1 MTELNNIQQQKKL
14 KILILGD
21 SCIDEYHYGIV
32 DRISPEAPVPIF
44 VPTNKKIMP
53 GMAANVAENL
63 SVLGC
68 KTINYFGNNSIKTRL
83 IDEKSNQQ
91 ILRIDNDQ
99 QSDPLIF
106 DKIPKI
112 DVDAI
117 VISDY
122 NKGTISYE
130 LIRNFRKE
138 YSCPIFIDTKKND
151 LRKFDGCIVKI
162 NEKEY
167 NARKSMN
174 DNCIV
179 TLGKRGAMQIQ
190 NNNKVEYSVPQIDV
204 VDVCGAGD
212 TFLASLA
219 FSYLNTE
226 NFEDSIN
233 FALKA
238 STVTIKK
245 IGVYAPS
252 LREINEIIG

>member
-1 MTELNNIQQQKKL
+1 MTGLKIIQQQKKF
-14 KILILGD
+14 KILLLGD
-21 SCIDEYHYGIV
+21 SCVDEYQYGIV

-44 VPTNKKIMP
+44 IPTTKKIMP
-53 GMAANVAENL
+53 GMAANVGENL

-68 KTINYFGNNSIKTRL
+68 KTINYFGNISIKTRL

-99 QSDPLIF
+99 QSEPLIF
-106 DKIPKI
+106 NNIPKI

-130 LIRNFRKE
+130 LIESFRKT

-151 LRKFDGCIVKI
+151 LKKFKGCIVKI

-167 NARKSMN
+167 NSRKSNN

-179 TLGKRGAMQIQ
+179 TLGKKGAMQIQ
-190 NNNKVEYSVPQIDV
+190 NGIITEYSVPQLNV

-212 TFLASLA
+212 TFLASLVYA
-219 FSYLNTE
+219 FLNTE
-226 NFEDSIN
+226 NFEESIN
-233 FALKA
+233 FALSA

-252 LREINEIIG
+252 LGEIYETIR